1 MKTRTKTLI
10 AIGVATALIAATGF
24 AAYSHGHGK
33 HASVKAHLALFATGI
48 FDTIDANGD
57 GMLSQTEIDQIRNE
71 RHATHD
77 ANGDDSLDLEEFA
90 GLWQETMRPLTV
102 RAFQI
107 LDADGDAI
115 VSRSEYDRPFNGLVQ
130 RLDRN
135 GDGGLSMGDRWR
147 GHHGKYRKHDG

>member
-1 MKTRTKTLI
+1 MLPSRPTWHC
-10 AIGVATALIAATGF
+10 
-24 AAYSHGHGK
+24 SQP
-33 HASVKAHLALFATGI
+33 GI

-107 LDADGDAI
+107 LDADGGC
-115 VSRSEYDRPFNGLVQ
+115 DRLAQ
-130 RLDRN
+130 RV
-135 GDGGLSMGDRWR
+135 
-147 GHHGKYRKHDG
+147 